1 MTPMTFIN
9 PKLLGWLASF
19 LNEND
24 RETVLG
30 DMAEEGAGYRASA
43 MAVCGLVLR
52 KEVERWRSIS
62 PWLVLVLL
70 LLPCVFLMVV
80 VTNAVTDVNAIYLW
94 MLVNNADPDLLRQAG
109 YWSNVKT
116 CMPQLLLSVLAL
128 VGWSWCSGFVIGAAC
143 WRVRRSNLIL
153 IGVLVIFVQL
163 GWIPFPV
170 QSVLLPHGRDFIGN
184 AAVFRNVF
192 YRDVFPWLVLLLLV
206 VFPAARGMNDAR
218 CTGRVV
224 GKEKFLMITA
234 PGVILLALVAQVF
247 LPGSHS
253 FSLFYCGAAGA
264 VLHLILRDRRQI
276 PARLQTS

>member
-1 MTPMTFIN
+1 MTPMTALQV
-9 PKLLGWLASF
+9 KLLDWLSSF
-19 LNEND
+19 LDEND

-30 DMAEEGAGYRASA
+30 DMAEEDAGYRASA

-70 LLPCVFLMVV
+70 LLPCVFLLVV

-109 YWSNVKT
+109 YWSTVKG
-116 CMPQLLLSVLAL
+116 CMPQLLWSVLAL
-128 VGWSWCSGFVIGAAC
+128 AGWSWCSGFVIGAAC
-143 WRVRRSNLIL
+143 RKVRRSNLIL
-153 IGVLVIFVQL
+153 MGLLVGFVQL

-170 QSVLLPHGRDFIGN
+170 PPVLLPHGRDFVGN

-192 YRDVFPWLVLLLLV
+192 YRDVFPWLILLLLV
-206 VFPAARGMNDAR
+206 IVPAARGMNDAR
-218 CTGRVV
+218 RTGLAV
-224 GKEKFLMITA
+224 GKERFLMIAA
-234 PGVILLALVAQVF
+234 PGLILLSLVAQVF

-253 FSLFYCGAAGA
+253 FSLFYCGAVGV
-264 VLHLILRDRRQI
+264 VLHFVLRERRQI
-276 PARLQTS
+276 TARLQTS